1 MTARQPAR
9 ALLPGA
15 DEALLRWKLGHHL
28 FHLQLGAMNTLLA
41 AARELLKSASWPE
54 LADTFDRLS
63 VLYDGA
69 TATMRYAA
77 DFSPDMYEQLIRP
90 SMAPPFTSPGFSG
103 TLNLEHVLM
112 LDQLRELRGQ
122 FRAIER
128 SGSAPA
134 AACDAAARLWRTY
147 SYASA
152 SYRPESRCS
161 GRSSRQID
169 RLRQGQANH
178 QDRKKRR
185 RDNDTRSRNMAVQG
199 RVHRSGP

>member
-1 MTARQPAR
+1 MPVGEGGQPGGHEGDNVTARQPAR

-134 AACDAAARLWRTY
+134 AACDAAARLWRGPARHPRRPLHP
-147 SYASA
+147 SSPLVPPPKYAVTS
-152 SYRPESRCS
+152 E
-161 GRSSRQID
+161 
-169 RLRQGQANH
+169 
-178 QDRKKRR
+178 
-185 RDNDTRSRNMAVQG
+185 
-199 RVHRSGP
+199 